1 MTKTSQITLRLE
13 KDLLQAIKKESKA
26 ADITKAEV
34 IRLAL
39 RKALMQKDD
48 AQLPVNAWIMDGNGK
63 RRMA

>member
-39 RKALMQKDD
+39 RKALMQKE
-48 AQLPVNAWIMDGNGK
+48 AAHE
-63 RRMA
+63 